1 MPHMFKLILPMSTL
15 NSQQLLDVNRDY
27 IFRLTSHINNTI
39 PEMKRLLEEHS
50 KRQSMFYETYASF
63 LGYLEV
69 LLPLLRETQD
79 MVVIV
84 RERYEKIQRVV
95 SDNNPREVLRK
106 VNKETAALYLGHWAA
121 RVLKLCNSIAYYTY
135 CDMVKSFLRTYDFCT
150 CCQVFFIL
158 NSSVMAWIQTPNSL
172 YARLKHCRP

>member
-1 MPHMFKLILPMSTL
+1 
-15 NSQQLLDVNRDY
+15 
-27 IFRLTSHINNTI
+27 
-39 PEMKRLLEEHS
+39 MKRLLEEHS

-106 VNKETAALYLGHWAA
+106 VNKETGAVYLGH
-121 RVLKLCNSIAYYTY
+121 
-135 CDMVKSFLRTYDFCT
+135 
-150 CCQVFFIL
+150 
-158 NSSVMAWIQTPNSL
+158 
-172 YARLKHCRP
+172 